1 MAHKKEKPGV
11 MLYYELR
18 PVLRRL
24 STEQCG
30 KLLRA
35 IMDYAQDGIAPDFGE
50 DAALEVAWDFMAAR
64 IDADTER
71 YYMMSQARQE
81 AAKKRWGNTLD
92 ANTSN

>member
-1 MAHKKEKPGV
+1 
-11 MLYYELR
+11 
-18 PVLRRL
+18 
-24 STEQCG
+24 
-30 KLLRA
+30 
-35 IMDYAQDGIAPDFGE
+35 MDYAQDGIAPDFGE

-81 AAKKRWGNTLD
+81 AAKKRRGNTVD

>member
-11 MLYYELR
+11 MLYFELR

-50 DAALEVAWDFMAAR
+50 DTALEAR

-81 AAKKRWGNTLD
+81 AAKKRWVNTVD